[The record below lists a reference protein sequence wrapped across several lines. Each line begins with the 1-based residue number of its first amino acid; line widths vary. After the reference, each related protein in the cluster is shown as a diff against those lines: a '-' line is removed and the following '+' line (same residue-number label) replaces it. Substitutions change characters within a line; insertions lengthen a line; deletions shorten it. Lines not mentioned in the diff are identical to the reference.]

1 MWYDW
6 TRNKDPE
13 KVHHAS
19 EYYDPANF
27 APRIN
32 CPVLVGVAL
41 LDEVA
46 APSSVFAVF
55 NRIISPKEI
64 VIMSDATHQSE
75 GETSKPYYTR
85 WGLWMQ
91 NLRQGKP
98 PPIGNGQ

>member
-6 TRNKDPE
+6 AEGKDPE

-32 CPVLVGVAL
+32 CPVLVGLGL

-46 APSSVFAVF
+46 APSSIFAIV
-55 NRIISPKEI
+55 NCISAPKEI
-64 VIMSDATHQSE
+64 IIMPQATHPSE
-75 GETSKPYYTR
+75 GETTKAYYTR
-85 WGLWMQ
+85 WGLWMW
-91 NLRQGKP
+91 NLRQDQTAP
-98 PPIGNGQ
+98 VR